1 MLLSDASVG
10 RDCIAECNTI
20 LPVFTFEATAVK
32 LASDA
37 MFLYLL
43 ILIAY
48 RSSRWIPRNQ
58 RLKFQIVN
66 AVFTALVVF
75 PQMYIIARPTSARYC
90 KQPLLNSLAASIGLS
105 LVASGFSVVF
115 TLIDPVPQGLWASY
129 HMFGLLSFGHGLCCA
144 ILTLTATAC
153 ARTTPE
159 LYHMSLFITVAS
171 ILSSGA
177 LAVKVGL
184 WLTKRPQQ

>member
-1 MLLSDASVG
+1 
-10 RDCIAECNTI
+10 
-20 LPVFTFEATAVK
+20 
-32 LASDA
+32 
-37 MFLYLL
+37 MFFYLL

-75 PQMYIIARPTSARYC
+75 PQVYVIARPASARYC

-115 TLIDPVPQGLWASY
+115 TLIDLVPQGLWASY

-171 ILSSGA
+171 ILSTGA
-177 LAVKVGL
+177 LAVKGRL